1 MATRSAMKSLL
12 ATLSE
17 DVSSLVDQPAKP
29 VDLMEAFCRAMSGTC
44 GRRIRLVFQIFPP
57 DAPIS
62 GLRLEFAD
70 GNEIIVVEERAVD
83 EAKLVIIGHELW
95 HVYQRDSHCEHA
107 SGLQAAARGLT
118 DHDRLDTLQ
127 RAVDHVLKA
136 TGLPREGVRATAA
149 RSDSA
154 DIREEDAET
163 FGLLFGQ
170 RAREL
175 MVGPYAQGP
184 TSSATREGRIN
195 LSLLGNRGGRI
206 R

>member
-1 MATRSAMKSLL
+1 MATRGAMRSLL
-12 ATLSE
+12 AALSE
-17 DVSSLVDQPAKP
+17 DVSSHVDQPAKP
-29 VDLMEAFCRAMSGTC
+29 RALMEAFCQAMSDTC
-44 GRRIRLVFQIFPP
+44 KRRIRLVFQAFPP

-70 GNEIIVVEERAVD
+70 GSDVIVVEERAVA
-83 EAKLVIIGHELW
+83 EAQLVIIGHELW
-95 HVYQRDSHCEHA
+95 HVYRRDSHCGHA

-118 DHDRLDTLQ
+118 DEDMPDTLQ

-136 TGLPREGVRATAA
+136 TGLPRTGVRAMAA

-170 RAREL
+170 RARAL

-184 TSSATREGRIN
+184 TSAATREGRIN